1 MCGNMSKKYGPL
13 KSFEKWYLKDQK
25 IQAKLKQNK
34 PVHKLL
40 KAKDGYLYEKQPVYI
55 NLASVQ
61 LLHDSRDPTVKRSK
75 TG

>member
-1 MCGNMSKKYGPL
+1 LEIWQKKYEPL
-13 KSFEKWYLKDQK
+13 ENFEKWYLKDQK
-25 IQAKLKQNK
+25 IQAKLNQGK
-34 PVHKLL
+34 PPRKLL
-40 KAKDGYLYEKQPVYI
+40 KAKDGYLYVKQPVYV